1 MSLWIA
7 VPFGV
12 ASATVYGTSIVAQH
26 RAASRHADAD
36 GQASAA
42 GLLRLARDP
51 TFLVAIGGDGV
62 GFALQI
68 VALSLGVVVVIQPL
82 VVLMLPV
89 ALAVSSLLGG
99 HRPHRSEL
107 LGCAGVLAGLAV
119 FLALIGQPVAEH
131 VPASRSL
138 TIAIVAVLLAGI
150 VLVSVVTGRS
160 ALVRGAMYGAVAGMY
175 FGLLAVMV
183 DAASQRA
190 SEAGVK
196 TLFTDGRGLVPLI
209 GILVLGA
216 GGIVLTQMS
225 FQVGA
230 LGATLPA
237 SLAADPVT
245 GVVFGA
251 LLLAERIP
259 HTPVDVLVYAGCL
272 AAVVAGAIR
281 LANPPADARDADR
294 HDASVDLGRTDEPNP
309 LTD

>member
-1 MSLWIA
+1 MSLWVA

-42 GLLRLARDP
+42 GLLRLVRDP
-51 TFLVAIGGDGV
+51 TFLMAIGGDGV

-68 VALSLGVVVVIQPL
+68 VALALGVVVVIQPL

-89 ALAVSSLLGG
+89 ALAVSSLIGRR
-99 HRPHRSEL
+99 RPHRSEL

-119 FLALIGQPVAEH
+119 FLALVGRPAAEH
-131 VPASRSL
+131 VPDSRSL
-138 TIAIVAVLLAGI
+138 AIAVVAVLLAGI
-150 VLVSVVTGRS
+150 VLVSAVTGRS
-160 ALVRGAMYGAVAGMY
+160 ARVRGAMYGGVAGMY

-196 TLFTDGRGLVPLI
+196 ALFTDGRGLVPLV
-209 GILVLGA
+209 GILLLGA

-237 SLAADPVT
+237 SLAADPLT

-259 HTPVDVLVYAGCL
+259 HTPIDVLVYVACL

-281 LANPPADARDADR
+281 LANPPQDAVEAGS
-294 HDASVDLGRTDEPNP
+294 ASAATHLGRTDEPDP

>member
-1 MSLWIA
+1 MSLWVA

-12 ASATVYGTSIVAQH
+12 ASATVYGTSIVVQH
-26 RAASRHADAD
+26 RAASRHAGGS
-36 GQASAA
+36 GQANAA
-42 GLLRLARDP
+42 GLWRLARDP
-51 TFLVAIGGDGV
+51 TFLIAIGGDGV

-89 ALAVSSLLGG
+89 AMVVSYLLGG

-119 FLALIGQPVAEH
+119 FLALIGHPTAEH
-131 VPASRSL
+131 VPAGRSL
-138 TIAIVAVLLAGI
+138 AFAIIGVLLAGI
-150 VLVSVVTGRS
+150 VLVAVVTGRR
-160 ALVRGAMYGAVAGMY
+160 APLRGAVYGAVAGMY

-190 SEAGVK
+190 SAAGVK
-196 TLFTDGRGLVPLI
+196 AVFTSSRGLIPLV
-209 GILVLGA
+209 GILLLGA

-237 SLAADPVT
+237 SLAADPLT

-251 LLLAERIP
+251 ALLAERIP
-259 HTPVDVLVYAGCL
+259 YSPVDVAVYVVCL
-272 AAVVAGAIR
+272 AAVVFGAIR
-281 LANPPADARDADR
+281 LANPPSDSTTPTDA
-294 HDASVDLGRTDEPNP
+294 GRTDEPDT